1 MSTQAHALPT
11 TAAPNYLLRSL
22 QANYV
27 LSFLNGV
34 LFIVAANPVGRW
46 MGLPN
51 PAVLLPIGILFVG
64 YAAFVYYT
72 ATRPVP
78 NPALVMGT
86 VVGDSSGFVACLLL
100 LLTNWV
106 PLSTAGYG
114 VIIFIA
120 VVVDIFATLQFM
132 GWRRLTA

>member
-51 PAVLLPIGILFVG
+51 PMILLPIGILFIG

-72 ATRPVP
+72 ATRPVL

-86 VVGDSSGFVACLLL
+86 VVGDSSAFVACLLL
-100 LLTNWV
+100 LFTNWV

-114 VIIFIA
+114 VVILVA
-120 VVVDIFATLQFM
+120 VVVDVFATLQFM
-132 GWRRLTA
+132 GWRRLTS